1 LKVAELKPGMKGVNL
16 VGRIEE
22 ISAPRQVMTR
32 SGGMSRVA
40 DAILS
45 DESGTVRMSL
55 WNEQIDQVKPGDS
68 IKVENGY
75 VTSFRGEMQLNVG
88 RYGKLSV
95 LG

>member
-1 LKVAELKPGMKGVNL
+1 MKVAELKPGMKGVNL
-16 VGRIEE
+16 IGRIEE
-22 ISAPRQVMTR
+22 ISAPRQVTTR
-32 SGGMSRVA
+32 FGGMSRVA

-45 DESGTVRMSL
+45 DESGAVRMSL
-55 WNEQIDQVKPGDS
+55 WNEQIDQVRPGDS

-95 LG
+95 LK